1 MAYSNLGAVLQAR
14 KDLSGAEAA
23 DREAI
28 RLDPNLA
35 LAHNNLGIVLV
46 DRKDLSGAEAAF
58 REAIRL
64 DPEVRPGALQPGE
77 PAAGHEG
84 PGGCRRRVQES
95 HPARPQAG
103 YRGPEPAQGRA
114 DAPGPTPAA
123 RRPGRPG
130 RARDAGR
137 GVRFARLCGQPFKK
151 RYAAAVR
158 LFDGDVTA
166 DPPLA
171 ADLKLAHRY
180 YASTYAVLAA
190 AGEGIDAP
198 ADASAR
204 AALRQKALGWFGAD
218 LELRRKQ
225 AASADAAERN
235 DAAAKLSYWLSDP
248 DLSGVRDAGGAG
260 GAAGRGAVGV
270 GGALG
275 GREGDAGRGAEAAA
289 VEMIRKPC
297 RTRRRTSRLTPAA
310 RRRSPASAPR

>member
-1 MAYSNLGAVLQAR
+1 MAYSDLGAVLQAR

-64 DPEVRPGALQPGE
+64 DPKSAPAHYNLGSLLRDTKDLGGAVAEYKKAIRLDPKLDTAAQNLPRAERMRQVLPRLPAVLDGQAE
-77 PAAGHEG
+77 PAT
-84 PGGCRRRVQES
+84 P
-95 HPARPQAG
+95 
-103 YRGPEPAQGRA
+103 
-114 DAPGPTPAA
+114 DAACA
-123 RRPGRPG
+123 
-130 RARDAGR
+130 
-137 GVRFARLCGQPFKK
+137 FARLCGQPFEK

-158 LFDGDVTA
+158 LFDGAFTA

-248 DLSGVRDAGGAG
+248 DLSGVR
-260 GAAGRGAVGV
+260 
-270 GGALG
+270 
-275 GREGDAGRGAEAAA
+275 
-289 VEMIRKPC
+289 
-297 RTRRRTSRLTPAA
+297 
-310 RRRSPASAPR
+310 SPAPLAKLPDAERSEWEKLWVDVKATLAVAQKPPPLK